1 MNDARTPRSRF
12 YDGRLYAW
20 LLDPFLSG
28 LHGWVS
34 SQVEAGQKVLDAG
47 CGTGDLVLKMAPR
60 AAEVVGIELSPAM
73 VDYAN
78 RRIAAKGVD
87 NASVELGDVSAALGS
102 HGEGYFDLATMVLV
116 LHEMPADARPTVLT
130 ELTRLARRVLCVDF
144 SAPMTWNPAGLANR
158 FFELAA
164 GREHFGAFRD
174 YQRRGGA
181 PGIARDAGLA
191 CRHVRHLNAR
201 SLAVCEIT
209 AGA

>member
-1 MNDARTPRSRF
+1 MNDARTPRARF

-34 SQVEAGQKVLDAG
+34 GQVEAGEKVLDAG
-47 CGTGDLVLKMAPR
+47 CGTGDLVLKMATR

-78 RRIAAKGVD
+78 RRIAARGVG
-87 NASVELGDVSAALGS
+87 NASVELGDVAAALDS
-102 HGEGYFDLATMVLV
+102 HGAGTFDVATMVLV
-116 LHEMPADARPTVLT
+116 LHEMPADARPTVLA
-130 ELTRLARRVLCVDF
+130 ELTRLARRVLCVDYA
-144 SAPMTWNPAGLANR
+144 APMPWNPAGLANR

-174 YQRRGGA
+174 YQRRGGT
-181 PGIARDAGLA
+181 PGIARAAGLG
-191 CRHVRHLNAR
+191 CRPIRHLNGR

-209 AGA
+209 AAG